1 MIPGVVFFLGQGL
14 LEVFGQAPGPAGRS
28 VMIWLQVRDVRA
40 EHAQLAAAGV
50 PVIREPAVKPW
61 GLAEMRSRIPTA
73 SGSSWPRF
81 PPITLCVVT
90 RDWRQRHDDE
100 P

>member
-14 LEVFGQAPGPAGRS
+14 LEVSGHAPGPAGRS

-50 PVIREPAVKPW
+50 PVIREPAAKPW
-61 GLAEMRSRIPTA
+61 GLTEMR
-73 SGSSWPRF
+73 
-81 PPITLCVVT
+81 VED
-90 RDWRQRHDDE
+90 RDGVLVEE
-100 P
+100 PADHPLRP